1 MLSFEQAEAQ
11 LTPAQRKAL
20 AQAVLDNQPLPQDL
34 TEAQRTF
41 CMGLEVYREYECE
54 ADVMKYL

>member
-11 LTPAQRKAL
+11 LTPAQRKEL
-20 AQAVLDNQPLPQDL
+20 AQAVLDNQPLPPDL
-34 TEAQRTF
+34 TEAQRIF